1 MSEKKDPNEL
11 REIKELLLSHML
23 HLDAVTRLLVE
34 REIFSKE
41 EFFVKLKQVNQEYQM
56 KSKNF

>member
-1 MSEKKDPNEL
+1 MTEKNDPNEL
-11 REIKELLLSHML
+11 HEIKELLLSHML